1 MYQILQILILIQGVR
16 HQTPDTDFMF
26 WIIVLA
32 VISFLLLFAG
42 SLGILLAVRRYMKR
56 SRGNKVR
63 LLTEMMQAADQV
75 KKDRN

>member
-1 MYQILQILILIQGVR
+1 
-16 HQTPDTDFMF
+16 MF